1 VTNGARVA
9 TEIRADN
16 VGSLLRPS
24 YLLDAR
30 HAQLPTEE
38 LRPFEDRAVE
48 EAIELQE
55 DVGLPVLTD
64 GEYRRRFFFST
75 IEVLYDGI
83 DPTGFVR
90 HHQDF
95 DGVQHELRTPTP
107 VARLTRRATLV
118 DYELEFI
125 RKRTDRFVKV
135 TLPCPSMFPN
145 YWVPGVSEQAYPDR
159 EAYLE
164 HLVELMNEDAKALA
178 AAGADYIQLDAPH
191 YSYIQKV
198 RPGVVDR
205 DATLH
210 ELIALD
216 NRVLE
221 GVEGVMTGI
230 HICRGNDRSHFTGT
244 EPYDDL
250 AASIFPHVVA
260 ERLLL
265 EYDDE
270 RSGGF
275 EPLRWVQDDQIVVL
289 GLLTT
294 KRSDMESADE
304 LKQRIEEASR
314 YVPLERLALSTQCG
328 FGSNAEGNDITW
340 DAQRR
345 KLELVVAVATDVWG
359 SV

>member
-1 VTNGARVA
+1 MPSD
-9 TEIRADN
+9 IRADN
-16 VGSLLRPS
+16 LGSLLRPS
-24 YLLDAR
+24 YLLEAR
-30 HAQLPTEE
+30 HVNGWSQD
-38 LRPFEDRAVE
+38 LRPVEDRAVE
-48 EAIELQE
+48 EAIEFQE
-55 DVGLPVLTD
+55 SVGLPVVTD

-107 VARLTRRATLV
+107 VARLSRRGSLV
-118 DYELEFI
+118 EYELEFV
-125 RKRTDRFVKV
+125 RSRTDRIVKV

-145 YWVPGVSEQAYPDR
+145 YWSPGVSEEAYSDR
-159 EAYLE
+159 DAYLE

-191 YSYIQKV
+191 YAYIQKV

-205 DATLH
+205 DATLR
-210 ELIALD
+210 ELIAYD
-216 NRVLE
+216 NRVLD
-221 GVEGVMTGI
+221 GVEGVLTGI

-250 AASIFPHVVA
+250 AAAIFPHVA
-260 ERLLL
+260 AQRLLL

-275 EPLRWVQDDQIVVL
+275 EPLRWVRDDQVVVL

-294 KRSDMESADE
+294 KRSELETADE
-304 LKQRIEEASR
+304 LKQRIDEASHF
-314 YVPLERLALSTQCG
+314 VPLERLALSTQCG

-345 KLELVVAVATDVWG
+345 KLELVVEVATDVWG
-359 SV
+359 SA

>member
-1 VTNGARVA
+1 MASA
-9 TEIRADN
+9 IRADN
-16 VGSLLRPS
+16 LGSLLRPS

-30 HAQLPTEE
+30 HRDAPYDE
-38 LRPFEDRAVE
+38 LGPLEDRAVE
-48 EAIELQE
+48 EAIALQE
-55 DVGLPVLTD
+55 EIGLPVITD

-83 DPTGFVR
+83 DPTGFIR
-90 HHQDF
+90 HHRDF
-95 DGVQHELRTPTP
+95 EGVEHELRTPTP
-107 VARLTRRATLV
+107 VARLSRRGSLV
-118 DYELEFI
+118 DYELAFLRE
-125 RKRTDRFVKV
+125 RTERIVKV

-145 YWVPGVSEQAYPDR
+145 YWSPGVSENAYPDR
-159 EAYLE
+159 DVYLE
-164 HLVELMNEDAKALA
+164 HLVELLNEDAKELA

-191 YSYIQKV
+191 YAYIQKV
-198 RPGVVDR
+198 RPGVTDR
-205 DATLH
+205 DETLRR
-210 ELIALD
+210 LIELD
-216 NRVLE
+216 NRVLD
-221 GVEGVMTGI
+221 GVEGVVTGI

-250 AASIFPHVVA
+250 AAAIFPHVSA
-260 ERLLL
+260 TRLLL

-275 EPLRWVQDDQIVVL
+275 EPLRWAREDQVVVL

-294 KRSDMESADE
+294 KRGDMETEDE
-304 LKQRIEEASR
+304 LKQRIDEASA

-345 KLELVVAVATDVWG
+345 KLELVVKVAEDVWG
-359 SV
+359 NA